1 MAVSEWDEKVSMK
14 VEFFAT
20 LLFISRSITSVS
32 LSYLTSSAKIS
43 FRQLCTLAWTYLRLM
58 HWLEYGRHGNGNKT
72 LSSEST
78 ESKSSLLIIIYTLNP
93 LIILPSLARSTSSV
107 DNAVLLTAICLAC
120 EWSTSEVA
128 SPAHKETEVSSPS
141 LTDKVDQATPPFALG
156 ALFFLALRTHLSID
170 ALILVPPMFMLIF
183 SSPASRLRRPGPFKY
198 AQKYDRPY
206 SFLRQDFVEIS
217 LFHITMDGTCCVSF
231 YFRASVIP
239 LMRLSRYLFD
249 FLIQKTNSL
258 TLPSLTPNPG
268 VWWYFFT
275 EMFDH
280 FRPFFLMVFSLHLL
294 LYVAPICIKF
304 QHDPLYSI
312 FILIGILATLKPYP
326 TLSDHGLFV
335 GMWVVMSEVHPYLRH
350 PLPTLLTLLHSSLL
364 QPLFAHLWLT
374 HGTGNANFY
383 YASTLVGACAG
394 GLGIVDSIW
403 AGLRIAVEKGRVE
416 TKPWRKRRLSRNNNL
431 EMCM

>member
-1 MAVSEWDEKVSMK
+1 MK
-14 VEFFAT
+14 GIYEGGV
-20 LLFISRSITSVS
+20 
-32 LSYLTSSAKIS
+32 
-43 FRQLCTLAWTYLRLM
+43 FRHSPLYIPVNYLRLPFLFNLFGEDFLSAALYTGVDVFAAYALVRI
-58 HWLEYGRHGNGNKT
+58 WTARQRKQT

-217 LFHITMDGTCCVSF
+217 LFILLWT
-231 YFRASVIP
+231 A
-239 LMRLSRYLFD
+239 LAA
-249 FLIQKTNSL
+249 L

-403 AGLRIAVEKGRVE
+403 AGLRIAVEKGE
-416 TKPWRKRRLSRNNNL
+416 SRNEAL
-431 EMCM
+431 EEKEVVTQQ

>member
-1 MAVSEWDEKVSMK
+1 MAVSEWDERFLSAALYTGVD
-14 VEFFAT
+14 VFAAYALVRIWT
-20 LLFISRSITSVS
+20 
-32 LSYLTSSAKIS
+32 A
-43 FRQLCTLAWTYLRLM
+43 RQR
-58 HWLEYGRHGNGNKT
+58 KQT

-120 EWSTSEVA
+120 HAPVR
-128 SPAHKETEVSSPS
+128 
-141 LTDKVDQATPPFALG
+141 FG

-183 SSPASRLRRPGPFKY
+183 SSPASRLRRPGL
-198 AQKYDRPY
+198 
-206 SFLRQDFVEIS
+206 SNFVEIS
-217 LFHITMDGTCCVSF
+217 LFILLWTALAAYARTCAGDWKWVWQTWG
-231 YFRASVIP
+231 A
-239 LMRLSRYLFD
+239 
-249 FLIQKTNSL
+249 SL

-294 LYVAPICIKF
+294 LY
-304 QHDPLYSI
+304 HDPLYSI

-326 TLSDHGLFV
+326 PYLTMV
-335 GMWVVMSEVHPYLRH
+335 YLRH
-350 PLPTLLTLLHSSLL
+350 PLLLSLL
-364 QPLFAHLWLT
+364 FYTPLSYNRSLRTYGLRMERQC
-374 HGTGNANFY
+374 NFY

-403 AGLRIAVEKGRVE
+403 LGYESQNEALEEKEVV
-416 TKPWRKRRLSRNNNL
+416 TQQ
-431 EMCM
+431 